1 MPKRKQTPART
12 PEARNKQLTKLA
24 ADEAE
29 RRLRDGTA
37 SSQLVTALLNMASEK
52 TKLEIK
58 RLKSD
63 LAVANAKIK
72 QMESQT
78 NSNELYTRAIEAF
91 KSYSGYRDDEE
102 YYHD

>member
-1 MPKRKQTPART
+1 MSKRKQTPART

-78 NSNELYTRAIEAF
+78 NSNDLYARAIEAF
-91 KSYSGYRDDEE
+91 KSYSGCREDLDDE
-102 YYHD
+102 